1 MVARK
6 LGMEVERPE
15 IDGITGLYLEAFYSL
30 SRSRSGTGY
39 GALPIQIS
47 EIQAWHSFIKSPLD
61 PESLLFVVQSL
72 DAVYLKHLSRK
83 K

>member
-1 MVARK
+1 MDAK
-6 LGMEVERPE
+6 PPE
-15 IDGITGLYLEAFYSL
+15 IDDLTRLYLTAFYSL

-39 GALPIQIS
+39 GALPIQVS
-47 EIQAWHSFIKSPLD
+47 EVQAWHSFVKSPLD

-72 DAVYLKHLSRK
+72 DAVYLEHLSRK